1 MKLSAQSKAL
11 NAVLAG
17 LAMVGASFGAL
28 AQTSTTAPMG
38 TTQTPAAVGVT
49 PQTATDANRQ
59 AVPRSDTG
67 TVVRT
72 GPNAVDSARTAAS
85 GTVGSGNNSTG
96 TVTGSGIGSGAGTGT
111 SSGSTSGS
119 SSGTNTGMGSSS
131 GMGTGT
137 STGPRAGMGT
147 TMRAPKADRN

>member
-17 LAMVGASFGAL
+17 LTMVGASFGAL

-96 TVTGSGIGSGAGTGT
+96 TGSGIGSGAGTGT